1 MVKVQPIDPAEEL
14 LVLHHDLEA
23 LDAKENLAG
32 IGTVLLV
39 VAVVLGFMSFDR
51 SSLYIALNSAVMALG
66 AGALYFKEY
75 RTALKKRA
83 LRKEIQAFEEDSH
96 FKAKEERLKLK
107 SLVLALM
114 MGAAL
119 VEGLSLVL

>member
-1 MVKVQPIDPAEEL
+1 MTTRASML
-14 LVLHHDLEA
+14 T
-23 LDAKENLAG
+23 LAA
-32 IGTVLLV
+32 LLV

-83 LRKEIQAFEEDSH
+83 LRNEIQAFEEDSH
-96 FKAKEERLKLK
+96 FKAKEERMKLE

-119 VEGLSLVL
+119 AEGLTLVL